1 MTSQIRVGIRENMY
15 NARFE
20 FQSLQTNRLA
30 RLSGI
35 EYDEFFFNE
44 HKMVSC
50 KEKRNQKITKTKTT
64 CKISLRSQ

>member
-44 HKMVSC
+44 HKMVSV
-50 KEKRNQKITKTKTT
+50 KKKTIKKLQKKK
-64 CKISLRSQ
+64 KHAKSP